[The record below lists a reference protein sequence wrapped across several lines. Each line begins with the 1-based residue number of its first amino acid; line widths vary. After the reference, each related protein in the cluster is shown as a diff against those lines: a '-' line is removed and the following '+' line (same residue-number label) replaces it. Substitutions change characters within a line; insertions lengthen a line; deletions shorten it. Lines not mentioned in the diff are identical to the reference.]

1 VLRPRRRQKKKKI
14 PSSGEQRKLF
24 DGQDKMTIQTTLI
37 LSALFA
43 LLAASLYAYI
53 GWRLGKRVVATSGA
67 RLAWQSF
74 TLWWYGLAAIT
85 LIGGFQSLLGA
96 WGLTILPVFVT
107 AAYVNILVI
116 CIALGGLLY
125 YLIYLFTGNSRWL
138 VPLIIFYIVYYVL
151 LVYFITASTP
161 ENINL
166 ESWSTALDYRTPIR
180 GPFFAIVIILLIV
193 PHIIGGLSYFLLF
206 FRVQEVTQKYRIF
219 LVSWSIII
227 WFLSP
232 VIGLAGGFSESDW
245 WQLVS
250 RIIGLGAALTILMA
264 YLPPQWLKSR
274 YGITSLSDENPNR

>member
-1 VLRPRRRQKKKKI
+1 
-14 PSSGEQRKLF
+14 
-24 DGQDKMTIQTTLI
+24 MTIQTTLI

-53 GWRLGKRVVATSGA
+53 GWRLGKRVVAASGA

-74 TLWWYGLAAIT
+74 TVWWYGLAAIT
-85 LIGGFQSLLGA
+85 LIGGFQSLFGA
-96 WGLTILPVFVT
+96 LGLTILPVFVT
-107 AAYVNILVI
+107 ATYVNILVI

-138 VPLIIFYIVYYVL
+138 VPLTIFYTVFYVL

-166 ESWSTALDYRTPIR
+166 EPWSTELDYRTPIT
-180 GPFFAIVIILLIV
+180 GPFLGILIILLLV
-193 PHIIGGLSYFLLF
+193 PQIIGGLSYFLLF
-206 FRVQEVTQKYRIF
+206 FRVPEVTQKYRIF

-232 VIGLAGGFSESDW
+232 VVGLAGGLSERDW

-274 YGITSLSDENPNR
+274 YGISSLSDEKQAR